1 MPELPEVE
9 TIRRA
14 IEPRIVGAH
23 ITAISVQ
30 DASVAAPDGP
40 EFLQRAVG
48 ATVRAVLRRGKHL
61 ILLLSGNSGIVVHLR
76 MTGALFF
83 CKPPAGMRVRAV
95 LSFSNEERLLFAD
108 TRRLGKLQYYE
119 NLKPLLVRLG
129 PEPLDEDFTAEAL
142 GRALSRHHTP
152 IKAALLD
159 QHIIAG
165 VGNMYADEALFEAR
179 INPLTPAGAL
189 DQVQVHRLWE
199 SIRSVLGRAIERQ
212 GASVDTYWLPDGGRG
227 TAHDAFCVAH
237 RKGAPCPGCGLPI
250 ERLMLR
256 KRGAYHCPRCQP
268 LPVQETPGRRHPT
281 QPSPPTNTDTKRKPS
296 TASRRP
302 AQ

>member
-1 MPELPEVE
+1 
-9 TIRRA
+9 
-14 IEPRIVGAH
+14 
-23 ITAISVQ
+23 
-30 DASVAAPDGP
+30 
-40 EFLQRAVG
+40 
-48 ATVRAVLRRGKHL
+48 VLRRGKHL

-83 CKPPAGMRVRAV
+83 CEPPAGMRVRAV
-95 LSFSNEERLLFAD
+95 LRFSNGEQLLFAD

-129 PEPLDEDFTAEAL
+129 PEPLDEDFTAEAM
-142 GRALSRHHTP
+142 GRALSRHRIP

-165 VGNMYADEALFEAR
+165 VGNMYADESLFEAR
-179 INPLTPAGAL
+179 INPVTPAGEL
-189 DQVQVHRLWE
+189 NQVQVQHLWE
-199 SIRSVLGRAIERQ
+199 SIRSVLRRAIERQ

-250 ERLMLR
+250 ERLMVR

-268 LPVQETPGRRHPT
+268 LPVQDTPGKRLPT
-281 QPSPPTNTDTKRKPS
+281 QPSTPTITGARPRAG
-296 TASRRP
+296 TATRRP
-302 AQ
+302 TP